1 MPRRK
6 KNKQRKSNVSKN
18 EEEQKKEENLIDNE
32 ENEINIISDEDK
44 NKDDLFKITNIEYEK
59 FIRLNEKLF
68 EYIKKS
74 KPTIVVN
81 NDKFNSEINL
91 ESESLIKIIK
101 KANLENEFKIYLTM
115 QIISEKINF
124 ESNKNLSFNP
134 NTLNYINKIKKY
146 NITFPSNPT
155 SISLD
160 KKIFEKIFSLMNLDY
175 SKDIFN
181 YIEFIV
187 TQISY
192 KYEKKQ
198 KNYIIKGMKNLN
210 KLMQEKKIFYF
221 LLKNGNDK
229 IIPLSN
235 YSTQKIF
242 DLFNGGK
249 NTKYLLINYKI
260 KNDEQLEEEN
270 TNKFFLDKL
279 INASDV
285 KNILIKYKQKTN
297 NNSLKILEKN
307 QLQKMKEI
315 NISDLDDYLFKASDK
330 LLKILE
336 QIKIKKE
343 EIIKKSENENNQ
355 IVLITLEGKNKFIN
369 KQYLQQFDTKN
380 LYSMDIYDYSN
391 KKITLTK
398 KNIEKINEENIY
410 VEINFD
416 KKFYLIKKNNLLKM
430 CDSWKTLNQSE
441 IIDVI
446 DINEFKSDK
455 INIELLNIIII
466 DQDIIKDYNED
477 LGNNKNK
484 INIFEYVQNLP
495 KKKVYNIKYKVK
507 VKRVPKIKKLNS

>member
-1 MPRRK
+1 
-6 KNKQRKSNVSKN
+6 
-18 EEEQKKEENLIDNE
+18 
-32 ENEINIISDEDK
+32 
-44 NKDDLFKITNIEYEK
+44 
-59 FIRLNEKLF
+59 
-68 EYIKKS
+68 
-74 KPTIVVN
+74 
-81 NDKFNSEINL
+81 
-91 ESESLIKIIK
+91 
-101 KANLENEFKIYLTM
+101 
-115 QIISEKINF
+115 
-124 ESNKNLSFNP
+124 
-134 NTLNYINKIKKY
+134 
-146 NITFPSNPT
+146 
-155 SISLD
+155 
-160 KKIFEKIFSLMNLDY
+160 
-175 SKDIFN
+175 
-181 YIEFIV
+181 
-187 TQISY
+187 
-192 KYEKKQ
+192 
-198 KNYIIKGMKNLN
+198 MKNLN
-210 KLMQEKKIFYF
+210 KLMKEKNIFYF

-235 YSTQKIF
+235 YSTQEIF

-297 NNSLKILEKN
+297 NNTLKILEKN

-380 LYSMDIYDYSN
+380 LYSMDIYDYNN

-398 KNIEKINEENIY
+398 KNIEKINEDNIY

-416 KKFYLIKKNNLLKM
+416 KKFYLIKKNNILKM
-430 CDSWKTLNQSE
+430 CDSLQILNQSE

-466 DQDIIKDYNED
+466 DQDIIKDYNDD

-507 VKRVPKIKKLNS
+507 VKRVPKVKKLNS

>member
-1 MPRRK
+1 
-6 KNKQRKSNVSKN
+6 
-18 EEEQKKEENLIDNE
+18 
-32 ENEINIISDEDK
+32 
-44 NKDDLFKITNIEYEK
+44 
-59 FIRLNEKLF
+59 
-68 EYIKKS
+68 
-74 KPTIVVN
+74 
-81 NDKFNSEINL
+81 
-91 ESESLIKIIK
+91 
-101 KANLENEFKIYLTM
+101 
-115 QIISEKINF
+115 
-124 ESNKNLSFNP
+124 
-134 NTLNYINKIKKY
+134 
-146 NITFPSNPT
+146 
-155 SISLD
+155 
-160 KKIFEKIFSLMNLDY
+160 MNLDY

-192 KYEKKQ
+192 KYEKTQ

-210 KLMQEKKIFYF
+210 KLIQEKKIFYF

-297 NNSLKILEKN
+297 NNTLKILEKN

-380 LYSMDIYDYSN
+380 LYSMDIYDYNN

-398 KNIEKINEENIY
+398 KI
-410 VEINFD
+410 
-416 KKFYLIKKNNLLKM
+416 
-430 CDSWKTLNQSE
+430 
-441 IIDVI
+441 
-446 DINEFKSDK
+446 
-455 INIELLNIIII
+455 
-466 DQDIIKDYNED
+466 
-477 LGNNKNK
+477 
-484 INIFEYVQNLP
+484 
-495 KKKVYNIKYKVK
+495 
-507 VKRVPKIKKLNS
+507 